1 MFISLKRYEREK
13 QDLIG
18 ASSRLTD
25 AILKSTAQG
34 IFLIDARGRIQ
45 PQVSNSL
52 ATLFRRTDFSNLT
65 FEKLIAP
72 IVSAKTMSAAR
83 SHIARLLETSP
94 RTAAGEDSNPLQDV
108 AVKLANPDGTSETA
122 HFAFDFKAVNEAN
135 EPPAWLVR
143 VTDITAR
150 VEQNRELEDL
160 RERMRTLAEILRS
173 VLQTGGARFAA
184 FLQRADASMKTINA
198 VLKKPAREA
207 DAFRGK
213 LEETLE
219 EVDRLRRDAAA
230 FKLSALEA
238 ATRRFEDSLQDL
250 RTRGALSGGDF
261 LPLAV
266 KLDHLFGQFALI
278 RQLVAQAGPIAE
290 SDAGPQTP
298 MTDNG
303 TQIIEAPK
311 FTAQMAAEAAEQFT
325 APAPA
330 APQAPVA
337 PQMARET
344 ARAGS
349 LDSTLAGLTELVAQE
364 HQKNVVLDCKGIDLV
379 PPRYQSTIKN
389 VAIQL
394 IRNAVMHGI
403 ESPAAR
409 SASGKRAQGT
419 LSLEFKVL
427 ADSSFELHFQ
437 DDGCGLDPDK
447 VRATAVARGLLPE
460 ETAARLRDRQAIKLI
475 FKSGYTTLAQAP
487 GEPAHGTGMA
497 LVRRY
502 VHDAGGKIALASLLG
517 HETRFK
523 VTLPPVDTVAAPA
536 PSETAHPASAPAAS
550 ADAAPADAYAA
561 AADTPA
567 NSAPPAALAL
577 GAQPTADPLA
587 ADAPPTDAKVA

>member
-1 MFISLKRYEREK
+1 MFISLKRHEREK

-18 ASSRLTD
+18 ASGRLTD

-83 SHIARLLETSP
+83 NHIARLLETP
-94 RTAAGEDSNPLQDV
+94 PKAGLSEESHPLQDV
-108 AVKLANPDGTSETA
+108 EVKLANPSGASETA
-122 HFAFDFKAVNEAN
+122 HFSFDFIPVNEGN
-135 EPPAWLVR
+135 EAPAWLVR

-160 RERMRTLAEILRS
+160 RERMRSLAEILRS
-173 VLQTGGARFAA
+173 VLQTGGTRFAA

-290 SDAGPQTP
+290 SDAGPQTR

-311 FTAQMAAEAAEQFT
+311 FTAQMAAEAAEQST
-325 APAPA
+325 AA
-330 APQAPVA
+330 AAHQAPVA
-337 PQMARET
+337 PQMAREM

-349 LDSTLAGLTELVAQE
+349 LDSTLTGLTELVAQE
-364 HQKNVVLDCKGIDLV
+364 HHKKVVLDCKGIDLV

-409 SASGKRAQGT
+409 AASGKRPQGT
-419 LSLEFKVL
+419 LNLEFKAL
-427 ADSSFELHFQ
+427 ADNGFELHFQ

-447 VRATAVARGLLPE
+447 VRATAVARGLVTE

-475 FKSGYTTLAQAP
+475 FKSGYTTLPQAP
-487 GEPAHGTGMA
+487 GEPGHGSGMA

-523 VTLPPVDTVAAPA
+523 VTLPPVDAVAAPA
-536 PSETAHPASAPAAS
+536 PGETTPASTAS
-550 ADAAPADAYAA
+550 AANADA

-567 NSAPPAALAL
+567 TSAPPPTL
-577 GAQPTADPLA
+577 G
-587 ADAPPTDAKVA
+587 APPTDPPSSDAPAPTADAKVA